1 MFSRINR
8 KTSEKELRII
18 AFMIAMVLSGIMVAV
33 NIGIYRSYRI
43 SIFASE
49 QDELL
54 TIARTIGRGL
64 EQYVEQELDK
74 TDLCFDSLET
84 ILTEESPATKEE
96 IRKAAE
102 AVLNDTDSLYRSCV
116 CLQDGQ
122 ERFSLGER
130 SESALLP
137 DTEEMKPGNA
147 VILGKYQA
155 ETGWYEMLVGKTV
168 PFQGGNCTL
177 IFAMDLD
184 KVYRKIVSPVRI
196 GDGGYSVVK
205 DSTLAIIMHHAKNQI
220 GMDALYDRQET
231 YPDLDLSSLS
241 DWLNLQRMQDEGT
254 GILESYVWDDPGLK
268 PIQRIVA
275 YTTIDIRGERWIVN
289 STLPTSELAVPL
301 RRMYTTMAALTLLY
315 LAGIGLILVVSTSA
329 IGRIEHQRKEISY
342 LKEINRGMEAIAL
355 KNDEI
360 RHYQRVQS
368 MGMMSSHIAH
378 EFNNYLTPV
387 MVYGEL
393 LEGDEAISQDNR
405 FMIREM
411 LKSVDQ
417 AAKLSRELL
426 DFSRMDAGAKA
437 APIDLTS
444 ETKDAVSIVRQLAP
458 AKITFAADINEQP
471 AWIRGR
477 EGMMQHILMNL
488 CKNAFHAME
497 ETERKELRIL
507 YTVDE
512 AKNMGDGETA
522 GQAAP
527 GPGTGRTAVLTVS
540 DTGCGI
546 KADNRREIF
555 EPFYTTKGS
564 RQGTGLG
571 LSVVRSMVEN
581 AGGTIE
587 VESEEGKGTA
597 FTMRFPAFETR
608 EKLFGSS
615 EQKKGKAL
623 KILCVCRNEKAPEPW
638 REWLDSFGSG
648 IEYTSHEA
656 SVVARLQKDLGFCD
670 MLITENELET
680 MSGIDLAQI
689 VKRANPSIR
698 VCLLTQEKSERQQW
712 YLDNGI
718 LDEIRTAG

>member
-1 MFSRINR
+1 MFSTISR
-8 KTSEKELRII
+8 KFSEKELWGI
-18 AFMIAMVLSGIMVAV
+18 AFMIAMILSGIMVAV

-43 SIFASE
+43 SIFESE

-84 ILTEESPATKEE
+84 ILTEESAATTEE

-102 AVLNDTDSLYRSCV
+102 AVLNENSSLYRSCV

-122 ERFSLGER
+122 ELFSLGDR
-130 SESALLP
+130 SESAGLP
-137 DTEEMKPGNA
+137 DTEGMKPGNA

-184 KVYRKIVSPVRI
+184 KVYRENVSPVRI

-241 DWLNLQRMQDEGT
+241 EWLNLQRIQEEGT
-254 GILESYVWDDPGLK
+254 GILDSYVWDDPDLK
-268 PIQRIVA
+268 PVQRIVA
-275 YTTIDIRGERWIVN
+275 FTTIDIRGERWIVN

-301 RRMYTTMAALTLLY
+301 RRMYTTITAFTLLY

-329 IGRIEHQRKEISY
+329 IRRLEHQRKEISY

-393 LEGDEAISQDNR
+393 LEDDESISQDNR
-405 FMIREM
+405 SMLREM
-411 LKSVDQ
+411 LKSVEQ

-426 DFSRMDAGAKA
+426 DFSRMDAGTKA
-437 APIDLTS
+437 APIDLTA
-444 ETKDAVSIVRQLAP
+444 ETKDAVSVVRQLAP
-458 AKITFAADINEQP
+458 AKISFAADITEQP

-507 YTVDE
+507 YTVHE
-512 AKNMGDGETA
+512 AKNTGDA
-522 GQAAP
+522 GAA
-527 GPGTGRTAVLTVS
+527 GPETGRTAVLTVS

-581 AGGTIE
+581 AGGMIE

-597 FTMRFPAFETR
+597 FIMRFPAFETR
-608 EKLFGSS
+608 EKLFGCS
-615 EQKKGKAL
+615 EQKKGKAQ
-623 KILCVCRNEKAPEPW
+623 KILCVCRSEKALEPW
-638 REWLDSFGSG
+638 KEWLDSFGSG

-656 SVVARLQKDLGFCD
+656 AVVARLQKDIGFCD

-689 VKRANPSIR
+689 VKRVNPAVR

-712 YLDNGI
+712 YLGNGI
-718 LDEIRTAG
+718 LDEIRTSDA